1 MWSTKGNRA
10 ENQVI
15 NNLRK
20 IREDIISMKQEY
32 AVKEQEQSGYKI
44 ELLEKCHTSSKDI
57 LT

>member
-1 MWSTKGNRA
+1 MWSTKGNSA

-20 IREDIISMKQEY
+20 IREGIVSMRQEY

-44 ELLEKCHTSSKDI
+44 ELLEKCYTSSKDI
-57 LT
+57 FT